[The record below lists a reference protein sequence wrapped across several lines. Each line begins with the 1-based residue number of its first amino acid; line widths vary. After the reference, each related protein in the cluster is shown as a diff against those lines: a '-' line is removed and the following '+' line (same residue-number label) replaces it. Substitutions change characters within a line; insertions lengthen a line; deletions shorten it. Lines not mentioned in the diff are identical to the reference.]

1 MGTRIDLQAMD
12 DDQGKPHRGRPARHP
27 DDVQLV
33 VPDWQADVVVP
44 PPDYEPEPP
53 PAPRRR
59 IWPWAVAMLGV
70 GGVVAGAIALSSGD
84 KPTRPTDPAGPIVV
98 APDANVASSSAD
110 DPQAPNDRSAAD
122 ARNNVSAPH
131 ASAKTSGSQ
140 PGASSTAPD
149 TAPDNSKVAP
159 HKRPSWVAAVERMNP
174 WVPVAPARGKVVLGV
189 SAAQLA
195 DAKARA
201 TLTGFFPN
209 KDVQA
214 PTTRYSIQQHEVTWA
229 EVERYVEQSAAGF
242 DFTLPAWVPRSP
254 EARARLPATG
264 VPWELANAY
273 CQAIGGN
280 LPSEAEWEWAARG
293 KALLAFPWGDD
304 LPFATRV
311 QIRRGQPI
319 PLAEVKTRDQD
330 TTADGVVDLLGN
342 AQEWTRDRFTAN
354 RLGGADQ
361 PSGDELHR
369 AVRGWPLGAPGSSI
383 PTEGITMRHSV
394 CAAGDCPEKANEL
407 IGFRCVK

>member
-1 MGTRIDLQAMD
+1 MGTRIDLPAM

-27 DDVQLV
+27 EDVQLV
-33 VPDWQADVVVP
+33 APDWHDDVVVP
-44 PPDYEPEPP
+44 PPDHEPAPP
-53 PAPRRR
+53 PPPRRR
-59 IWPWAVAMLGV
+59 IWPWAVTTLGV
-70 GGVVAGAIALSSGD
+70 GGVVAGVIALSGGD
-84 KPTRPTDPAGPIVV
+84 QPTRPTNPIVV
-98 APDANVASSSAD
+98 APDANVANTSAD
-110 DPQAPNDRSAAD
+110 DPYAPNDPSGAA
-122 ARNNVSAPH
+122 ARINNVSAPH
-131 ASAKTSGSQ
+131 ASSPTTSLTQ
-140 PGASSTAPD
+140 PGASTSAPD
-149 TAPDNSKVAP
+149 AAPDRAKDAP
-159 HKRPSWVAAVERMNP
+159 NKRPNWVAAVERMNP
-174 WVPVAPARGKVVLGV
+174 WVQVAPARGKVVLGV
-189 SAAQLA
+189 SASQLA

-214 PTTRYSIQQHEVTWA
+214 PTTRFAIQQHEVTWA

-242 DFTLPAWVPRSP
+242 DFTMPAWVPRTA

-293 KALLAFPWGDD
+293 KALSTFPWGND

-330 TTADGVVDLLGN
+330 VTPDGVVDLLGN

-354 RLGGADQ
+354 RLGGVDQ
-361 PSGDELHR
+361 PPGDELHR
-369 AVRGWPLGAPGSSI
+369 AVRGWPLGPPGGSI

-394 CAAGDCPEKANEL
+394 CAAGDCPAKANEL
-407 IGFRCVK
+407 VGFRCVK